1 MKPYRQTTPTH
12 HGRRHASQPRLQD
25 TYTYGTRPRTC
36 HTLPATSGITARTG
50 MPYHNK
56 KGIFPLAEI
65 SPYGDASAIS
75 RVLSPFTGVSII
87 YLRPQSPAAS
97 SNLPLDIGRATLNCR
112 YTWSCNPQGVQPD
125 DIAASAVGSY
135 PAFSPLPADGT
146 GRGRRLFSVTLL
158 HPHGR
163 RAVNSCGA
171 LRCSDF
177 PPSAEADSDRARLH
191 FLSLSSFFFDRTV
204 SRTDAIHHLA
214 ATILHLPSAASSI
227 ISAPAPPTP
236 SPPFR
241 PDDIFSGSDSPHLF
255 HTASAV
261 SRYGGILPL
270 PRPVNGPRA

>member
-36 HTLPATSGITARTG
+36 HTLPATSGLTARTG

-135 PAFSPLPADGT
+135 PAFSPLPAADA
-146 GRGRRLFSVTLL
+146 RGAAAGGYFLLRYYTLTDVEPL
-158 HPHGR
+158 T
-163 RAVNSCGA
+163 RAA
-171 LRCSDF
+171 LCVARTF
-177 PPSAEADSDRARLH
+177 LPPPKRTAIERAC
-191 FLSLSSFFFDRTV
+191 
-204 SRTDAIHHLA
+204 
-214 ATILHLPSAASSI
+214 
-227 ISAPAPPTP
+227 
-236 SPPFR
+236 
-241 PDDIFSGSDSPHLF
+241 IFYL
-255 HTASAV
+255 
-261 SRYGGILPL
+261 YLL
-270 PRPVNGPRA
+270 

>member
-25 TYTYGTRPRTC
+25 IYTYGTRPRTC

-56 KGIFPLAEI
+56 KGIFPLTEI

-112 YTWSCNPQGVQPD
+112 YTWSCNPQGVRPECVTT
-125 DIAASAVGSY
+125 SAVGSY
-135 PAFSPLPADGT
+135 PTFSPLPCT
-146 GRGRRLFSVTLL
+146 RRFFSVTLL

-163 RAVNSCGA
+163 LPVRKCGT
-171 LRCSDF
+171 LCCPDF
-177 PPSAEADSDRARLH
+177 P
-191 FLSLSSFFFDRTV
+191 LSLVGTAVEPV
-204 SRTDAIHHLA
+204 SA
-214 ATILHLPSAASSI
+214 
-227 ISAPAPPTP
+227 
-236 SPPFR
+236 
-241 PDDIFSGSDSPHLF
+241 DIEAV
-255 HTASAV
+255 TAMSKH
-261 SRYGGILPL
+261 RDYGICFTRL
-270 PRPVNGPRA
+270 